1 MGAFQV
7 VRAIGP
13 IDVKS
18 VRRDSLLRWVLL
30 LPLLLAAAVRWLLPD
45 MVGRVEALT
54 RIELLPYLPIVLSY
68 ALLLLTPVMAGVL
81 IGFLLLD
88 QRDDHTLTALQVT
101 PLPMNSYLA
110 YRLAVPMLLSLVL
123 TLGVFPLAGLMD
135 AGLVPL
141 LLAALVA
148 TPLAPIFALALASF
162 AGNKVQGFALM
173 KAGSVLYFPPLIAY
187 FVSAP
192 WQWAFGIMPNFWPA
206 QLYWL
211 AQAGEP
217 HYWLAL
223 PIGLAY
229 QALLLVV
236 LVRRF
241 NVVMHR

>member
-18 VRRDSLLRWVLL
+18 VGRDSLLRWVLL
-30 LPLLLAAAVRWLLPD
+30 LPLLLGAAVRWVLPD
-45 MVGRVEALT
+45 VVGSVGDLIQ
-54 RIELLPYLPIVLSY
+54 IELLSYLPIVLSY
-68 ALLLLTPVMAGVL
+68 ALLLLTPIMAGVL

-88 QRDDHTLTALQVT
+88 QRDDHTLTAIQVT
-101 PLPMNSYLA
+101 PLPMRNYLA
-110 YRLAVPMLLSLVL
+110 YRLAVPMLLSLLL

-135 AGLVPL
+135 VGWVPL
-141 LLAALVA
+141 LLASLVA
-148 TPLAPIFALALASF
+148 TPLAPIFALTLAAF
-162 AGNKVQGFALM
+162 AENKVQGFALM
-173 KAGSVLYFPPLIAY
+173 KALGVLYFPPLIAY
-187 FVSAP
+187 FVPAP

-211 AQAGEP
+211 AQAGDP
-217 HYWLAL
+217 NYWISL

-229 QALLLVV
+229 QAILLVL